1 MRLFFFFCLIC
12 FCFQCNYTLNPFA
25 AFRLS
30 DVKTLEKLN
39 FESWM
44 EWKSSLQLIL
54 ALMDSELALYE
65 AKPPMPTR
73 NSSPE
78 ERAKYEK
85 WERSNRLSLMIMKH
99 KISSSIRSLA
109 PEPGTAGQYLAR
121 LEIMFMRFEKADAA
135 LLLNKLANM
144 EYDGQGNVRD
154 HIAKMWGLAAR
165 VKPGGMDIPNNFFVQ
180 LVLDSLPP
188 QFKRFQATYVNWG
201 LDELMCLCGE
211 EEEFIR
217 LENCERKISAI
228 PVLGPNNEKKFHFLF
243 TPGSCGLKKKA
254 IQKKVIP

>member
-1 MRLFFFFCLIC
+1 
-12 FCFQCNYTLNPFA
+12 
-25 AFRLS
+25 
-30 DVKTLEKLN
+30 
-39 FESWM
+39 
-44 EWKSSLQLIL
+44 
-54 ALMDSELALYE
+54 
-65 AKPPMPTR
+65 MPTR

-165 VKPGGMDIPNNFFVQ
+165 VKAGGMDIPNNFFVQ

-211 EEEFIR
+211 EGEFSR

-228 PVLGPNNEKKFHFLF
+228 PVLKVQIMKRSF
-243 TPGSCGLKKKA
+243 TFFSLQGRASSKKKA
-254 IQKKVIP
+254 IQKKVILSFSFFVLLALSHVWIDFLEVKYSFVKQNKLHLRIMA